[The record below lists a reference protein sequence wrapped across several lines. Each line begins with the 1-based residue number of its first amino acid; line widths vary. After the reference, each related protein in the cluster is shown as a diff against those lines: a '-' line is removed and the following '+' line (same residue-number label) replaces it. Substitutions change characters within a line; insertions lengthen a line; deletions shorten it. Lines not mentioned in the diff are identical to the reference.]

1 MPPVKTKLTAESMRN
16 ALIVSNEEVRLKTAF
31 TLIDWYLEERSR
43 ADQCQL
49 LAETYQHTLGGASF
63 AYGWMVATLLAAIA
77 CILSE
82 NKLLTHQP

>member
-43 ADQCQL
+43 ADQCQSL
-49 LAETYQHTLGGASF
+49 VETYQQYTRWWRIF
-63 AYGWMVATLLAAIA
+63 AYGWMLATLLAAIA
-77 CILSE
+77 CVL
-82 NKLLTHQP
+82 K